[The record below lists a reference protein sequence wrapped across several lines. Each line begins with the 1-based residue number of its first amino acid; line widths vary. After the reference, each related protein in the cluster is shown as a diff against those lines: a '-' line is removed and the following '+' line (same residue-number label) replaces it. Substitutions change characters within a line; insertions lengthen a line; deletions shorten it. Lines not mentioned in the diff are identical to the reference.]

1 MTDKQSEFSRLSKTL
16 HFMTSHGPSNKN
28 CVKSAMHSQENWLL
42 EKCLYCCMFED
53 MSIWHNVEVWHLN
66 WYSFFRSNYG
76 VQILSI
82 PKTRLIKKSKIG
94 GKKCLKIWF
103 NYLHALKWVQ
113 YPFPKKKWPRFFIFG
128 GSNGA
133 NSQIGQKAFKNLRII
148 ASQRRFKRHLL
159 TPVT

>member
-1 MTDKQSEFSRLSKTL
+1 MSRVQCIHKKIDCW
-16 HFMTSHGPSNKN
+16 KN
-28 CVKSAMHSQENWLL
+28 AYIVV
-42 EKCLYCCMFED
+42 CLR
-53 MSIWHNVEVWHLN
+53 IWVWHNVEVWHLN

-94 GKKCLKIWF
+94 E
-103 NYLHALKWVQ
+103 
-113 YPFPKKKWPRFFIFG
+113 KKKTLKRYDLITSMHLNEFNIPSLKNDLIFFIFG

-133 NSQIGQKAFKNLRII
+133 NSHIGQKAFKNLTII